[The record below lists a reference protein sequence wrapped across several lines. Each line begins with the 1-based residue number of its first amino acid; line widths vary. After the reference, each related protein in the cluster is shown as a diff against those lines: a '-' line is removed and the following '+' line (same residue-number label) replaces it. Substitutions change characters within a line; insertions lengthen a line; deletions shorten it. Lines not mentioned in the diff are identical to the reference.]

1 MEINVIITG
10 STGMVGKGLL
20 LECLKSNKVKSVLII
35 NRKSVGIVHEKLT
48 EILHQDIYNL
58 SAIERQL
65 NGYDVCYFCL
75 GVSVVGLS
83 EKEYKKITYDLTLT
97 FAKTLLTNSPDMA
110 FCYVSGAGTD
120 STEKGNTMWARVKGK
135 TENDLLSLGFKNAYM
150 LRPGY
155 IQPMNGI
162 KSKTAA
168 YNFIYTLISPFYF
181 LLKKLTKYVTST
193 SQMSTAMINIV
204 GLKPDIKILESKDIN
219 QFADKDS

>member
-1 MEINVIITG
+1 MEINAIITG
-10 STGMVGKGLL
+10 STGMIGKGLL

-35 NRKSVGIVHEKLT
+35 NRKSVGIIHEKLI
-48 EILHQDIYNL
+48 EILHKDMYDL
-58 SAIERQL
+58 SSIEHQL
-65 NGYDVCYFCL
+65 SGFDVCYFCL
-75 GVSVVGLS
+75 GVSAVGLS
-83 EKEYKKITYDLTLT
+83 EKEYKKITYDLTLS
-97 FAKTLLTNSPDMA
+97 FARTLLVISPNIA

-120 STEKGNTMWARVKGK
+120 STEKGNSMWARVKGK
-135 TENDLLSLGFKNAYM
+135 TENDLLSLGYKNAYM

-168 YNFIYTLISPFYF
+168 YNFMYTLISPFYF

-193 SQMSTAMINIV
+193 NQMSTAMINIV
-204 GLKPDIKILESKDIN
+204 GLKPDIKILETKDIN